1 MALVSHNPRASG
13 ALPEHLLPLQ
23 HNGACDPGTF
33 TEEVLANA
41 RSSFAFGL
49 RTLPTVRR
57 RAMLAVY
64 AFARIADDIADSHA
78 ATGEKLSALDAWSE
92 EVDRIYAGAPHS
104 SVGHALADN
113 VGRFDLPAREFHL
126 MLDGMRMDVNGPI
139 LAPTL
144 HELACYTRRV
154 AGTIGQL
161 SVRCFGSEA
170 SPHRDTFA
178 LALADALQLTN
189 ILRDVSEDAA
199 NGRIYLPR
207 ELLAQFDVPADC
219 ATIASHDRTATV
231 CAALG
236 ALARGRF
243 AMARTSLSHLQRAPL
258 RPALIFMGVYEG
270 YLDRIE
276 ASAWNSAHL
285 SPMPRWEKI
294 ARGLRYAYFM
304 PKREDDHTMQPGAIR
319 FPVCDD
325 TRDVA

>member
-1 MALVSHNPRASG
+1 MSHRPRASG
-13 ALPEHLLPLQ
+13 ALPEHLLPRQ
-23 HNGACDPGTF
+23 HNGANDPGVF

-64 AFARIADDIADSHA
+64 AFARIADDIADSYA
-78 ATGEKLSALDAWSE
+78 VASEKLSALDAWSE
-92 EVDRIYAGAPHS
+92 EVDRIYAGIPHS
-104 SVGHALADN
+104 SVGHALADH

-126 MLDGMRMDVNGPI
+126 MLDGMRMDVSGPI
-139 LAPTL
+139 LAPSL

-161 SVRCFGSEA
+161 SVRCFGSAA

-178 LALADALQLTN
+178 FALADALQLTN
-189 ILRDVSEDAA
+189 ILRDVAEDAA
-199 NGRIYLPR
+199 NGRIYLPK
-207 ELLAQFDVPADC
+207 ELLDQFMVSADC
-219 ATIASHDRTATV
+219 ATIASHERTPGV

-243 AMARTSLSHLQRAPL
+243 AMARNALSHLQRAPL

-276 ASAWNSAHL
+276 NAAWNSAHM
-285 SPMPRWEKI
+285 SPMPRWEKL
-294 ARGLRYAYFM
+294 ARGLRYAYCM
-304 PKREDDHTMQPGAIR
+304 PKRDHAHTMEPDTIR
-319 FPVCDD
+319 FPMCDD